1 MAVMKTQAEVER
13 LTIKMN
19 FDNSFEPHRGSNNF
33 PNKRRP
39 MMLTTICRNIGH
51 VS

>member
-1 MAVMKTQAEVER
+1 MKTQAEVEK

-19 FDNSFEPHRGSNNF
+19 FDNSLEPHRGSNNF

-39 MMLTTICRNIGH
+39 MMLTTTCTNIGH
-51 VS
+51 